1 MYFILYNVFTAPPPY
16 TASSHGLP
24 GDTSSSTWTFDM
36 MKTQPCPMSSIPHL
50 ILATFLSLDML
61 LFLPDCLRCLGCCR
75 CSRSPS
81 SSLRSES

>member
-1 MYFILYNVFTAPPPY
+1 MYFILYNVFTAPPPD

-24 GDTSSSTWTFDM
+24 GDTSSSTWTFNI
-36 MKTQPCPMSSIPHL
+36 MKTIQAMSSIPHL

-75 CSRSPS
+75 CSRSLS